1 MPGMFQTSQL
11 QGVRPVTKR
20 EMPMNLQQRL
30 MTLTGRHAAL
40 EEQLSAELT
49 RPRAD
54 DTTVTRIKREKLRLK
69 EEMERLRQELQP
81 T

>member
-1 MPGMFQTSQL
+1 
-11 QGVRPVTKR
+11 
-20 EMPMNLQQRL
+20 MNLQQRL

-40 EEQLSAELT
+40 EEQLSVEMT

-54 DTTVTRIKREKLRLK
+54 EAMVSKIKREKLKLK
-69 EEMERLRQELQP
+69 EEMERLRKDLAL

>member
-1 MPGMFQTSQL
+1 
-11 QGVRPVTKR
+11 
-20 EMPMNLQQRL
+20 

-40 EEQLSAELT
+40 EEQLSVEMT

-54 DTTVTRIKREKLRLK
+54 EATVSKIKREKLKLK
-69 EEMERLRQELQP
+69 EEMERLRKDLAL

>member
-1 MPGMFQTSQL
+1 
-11 QGVRPVTKR
+11 
-20 EMPMNLQQRL
+20 MNLQQRL

-40 EEQLSAELT
+40 EEQLSAEMT

-54 DTTVTRIKREKLRLK
+54 ETTVTRIKREKLKLK
-69 EEMERLRQELQP
+69 EEMERLRKELEL

>member
-1 MPGMFQTSQL
+1 
-11 QGVRPVTKR
+11 
-20 EMPMNLQQRL
+20 MNLQQRL

-40 EEQLSAELT
+40 EEQLSVEMT

-54 DTTVTRIKREKLRLK
+54 EATVSKIKREKLKLK
-69 EEMERLRQELQP
+69 EEMERLKKEMAL

>member
-1 MPGMFQTSQL
+1 
-11 QGVRPVTKR
+11 
-20 EMPMNLQQRL
+20 MNLQQRL

-40 EEQLSAELT
+40 EEQLSVEMT

-54 DTTVTRIKREKLRLK
+54 ETTVSKIKREKLRLK
-69 EEMERLRQELQP
+69 EEMERLRKDLAL